1 MRVSIRGTI
10 GPVAD
15 GGKLAAE
22 TPTLETQAGE
32 GSQLK

>member
-22 TPTLETQAGE
+22 TRKLETQVGI
-32 GSQLK
+32 GSQLR